1 MTDEEV
7 VYLDLDDI
15 VRVHRRIFQMESTAA
30 RDRLRN
36 PADSGGTFSAPL
48 NSGAML

>member
-1 MTDEEV
+1 MTVEVV

-15 VRVHRRIFQMESTAA
+15 VRVHRRIFHVESTAA
-30 RDRLRN
+30 RDRLRD